1 MVPLLLLTVAASPH
15 ELLGARLAP
24 VHDLMR
30 RGHVRAA
37 VGELVR
43 LRAGGDLDADGSAV
57 AAALLAEGHLA
68 QGDLG
73 PALALGDELATAG
86 DHAWVH
92 HARAELAS
100 AVGDPDLAV
109 ERFRAVDG
117 ARAAHDLLL
126 PWRAGA
132 ALALVRQGERAEAL
146 ALAHAQHDLARA
158 AGTPYDVALALRVL
172 ATTDPT
178 TDATTTGSSERAPR
192 LCEALALLADVE
204 ATRLRAQLETD
215 LAGLRLLDGDR
226 DAAVALLRS
235 AEAYAASED
244 LWPLQSRVRRLL
256 DRMGEVPDR
265 AGAEALAVLTA
276 AERRVALLAVEGLG
290 NRQIAEQL
298 GVTVKAVE
306 GNLSR
311 VYRKLGLCSRRGLVA
326 LLASV

>member
-1 MVPLLLLTVAASPH
+1 MAPVPLLTVAVSPL
-15 ELLGARLAP
+15 ELLGAQLAP
-24 VHDLMR
+24 VHDLVR
-30 RGHVRAA
+30 RGHVRRAA
-37 VGELVR
+37 AELVA
-43 LRAGGDLDADGSAV
+43 LRATGDLDADG
-57 AAALLAEGHLA
+57 AAAATALLAEAHLA

-73 PALALGDELATAG
+73 PALALGDELTAAG

-100 AVGDPDLAV
+100 AVGDPALAV
-109 ERFRAVDG
+109 ERFRAVAG
-117 ARAAHDLLL
+117 AHAAHDLLL

-132 ALALVRQGERAEAL
+132 ALALLRRGERTEAL

-178 TDATTTGSSERAPR
+178 TTVSTGSERAPR
-192 LCEALALLADVE
+192 LCEALDLLVDVE

-226 DAAVALLRS
+226 DQALALLRS

-256 DRMGEVPDR
+256 DRMGEAPHRD
-265 AGAEALAVLTA
+265 AAEALAVLTS
-276 AERRVALLAVEGLG
+276 AERRVALLVLEGLG
-290 NRQIAEQL
+290 NRQVAEQL

-311 VYRKLGLCSRRGLVA
+311 VYRKLGLSSRRA
-326 LLASV
+326 LLASFSPR